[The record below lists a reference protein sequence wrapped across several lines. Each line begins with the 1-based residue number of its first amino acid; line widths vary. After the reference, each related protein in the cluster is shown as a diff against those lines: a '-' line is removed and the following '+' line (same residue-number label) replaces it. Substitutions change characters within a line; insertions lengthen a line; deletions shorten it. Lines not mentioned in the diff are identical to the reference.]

1 MEKDQGINETDYIM
15 EQELQAFEKEK
26 EHLENLFSP
35 DPELRQKTAA
45 YFSKFARNSGN
56 KFRGFFF
63 SHPKT
68 FEILIPAL
76 KDPDPKVVI
85 SMIQTLGCAYNRYHE
100 DSGVQ
105 KALYEL
111 FDHADK
117 DVLYATLI
125 WTRFFENEERFKYI
139 FSLLEKKQSKKMLM
153 VLSDQFGKT
162 DSTAIKIKAQPLLMD
177 CYHRK
182 IDAITRKAIVRALG
196 RTLDESTI
204 PEFINLIDLKAETEF
219 SELMKEQILMYE
231 PQERIDYLI
240 KELWGH

>member
-1 MEKDQGINETDYIM
+1 M

-35 DPELRQKTAA
+35 DLELRQKTAA

-56 KFRGFFF
+56 IFRGFFF
-63 SHPKT
+63 SYPKT

-105 KALYEL
+105 KAMYEL
-111 FDHADK
+111 FEHADK
-117 DVLYATLI
+117 DILYATLI
-125 WTRFFENEERFKYI
+125 WTRFFENEEKFKYI
-139 FSLLEKKQSKKMLM
+139 FSLLEKKQPKKMLM

-162 DSTAIKIKAQPLLMD
+162 DATAIKIKAQSLLMD

-182 IDAITRKAIVRALG
+182 IDTITRKTILRALS
-196 RTLDESTI
+196 RTLDENTI
-204 PEFINLIDLKAETEF
+204 PMFIKLVDLKAETAF

-231 PQERIDYLI
+231 PRERIDHLM